1 MKETNRLKGRL
12 LDQMA
17 SDDFRVFAIYDVGD
31 GQFTIV
37 EQCDQYFGAI
47 LKAEELVELGK
58 EIQAAGE
65 RAQKKP
71 PNG

>member
-1 MKETNRLKGRL
+1 MNERESNRIKGKL
-12 LDQMA
+12 LDKMA
-17 SDDFRVFAIYDVGD
+17 SDDVFAIYDIGN

-47 LKAEELVELGK
+47 LKAEDLIELGK

-65 RAQKKP
+65 KRLTSS
-71 PNG
+71 G